1 MACEQERAMTTA
13 EKKIANPLNYY
24 ANPEELDQDDTL
36 SVEEKIKALESWLN
50 DIQLRETA
58 EAENMLSVH
67 NSSGHF
73 VKQIESLLR
82 KYNS

>member
-1 MACEQERAMTTA
+1 MTTA

-24 ANPEELDQDDTL
+24 ASPEELAQDDTL
-36 SVEEKIKALESWLN
+36 SVEEKIKALDSWLY

-58 EAENMLSVH
+58 EGENMPSIH
-67 NSSGHF
+67 NSAGHF

-82 KYNS
+82 KYQS